1 MQIITKQRP
10 LAGYLY
16 TLSSQSARSFL
27 IHVHTPQTI
36 LKYNWLRAFLVRF
49 INLYPTLTSSSSPK
63 MKNTFDALFF
73 FFFCTSHWN
82 RLIHVYN
89 INYFL
94 RTDYDAVSW
103 DGIIWRNRVHG
114 GIMHPRNHC
123 KEVRIWR
130 RCAGEVAKHSCK
142 L

>member
-27 IHVHTPQTI
+27 IHVHTPKTI
-36 LKYNWLRAFLVRF
+36 DCELFLF
-49 INLYPTLTSSSSPK
+49 
-63 MKNTFDALFF
+63 ALLISIQHLLPHHLQRWKIHSMPYFS
-73 FFFCTSHWN
+73 FFCTSHWN

-114 GIMHPRNHC
+114 GIMHPRNNC

-130 RCAGEVAKHSCK
+130 RCAGEVA
-142 L
+142 